1 MCIDLR
7 PASCFALNKFPLTIV
22 VGIQLR
28 LLGTSCRP
36 LALAR
41 LGRLGLCS
49 GGLGRLAA
57 TVTLELSALSNIFAL
72 ALALVTRF
80 ATFSL
85 TQQQRQRR

>member
-28 LLGTSCRP
+28 LLGTSCR

-49 GGLGRLAA
+49 GGLGHLAA

-80 ATFSL
+80 ATLSL